1 MAKVAKVGLWKSQ
14 AGSLQAG
21 PGGPE
26 AARELQQAQGAL
38 AVAEAR
44 EGRLRR
50 GHAEVRRR
58 AEDARQ
64 ALLCSLRHVRE
75 LQAQAQQVPGLQ
87 LWVQQLE
94 AELRRYRSEV
104 TQRPMSPQVCQERD
118 TSSGEPEGSVPR
130 DPGPAPEKAAW
141 PSDSSSGSR
150 HPDEGGPAA
159 GSHPKVHRWGKAAPL
174 PLGALLC
181 CRCNGQSAKN
191 HVTHLGHF
199 GHAGHTHSLGELEAH
214 LAMLVGTQACS
225 GKSLGPTGKEAE
237 LQRKME
243 ENEHLRLELQMVET
257 ERVRL
262 SLLEEKLVDTLQLL
276 QRLRALNISKRALG
290 KILLSTLDTCR
301 EHTQEG
307 RTGPLATLDALHQ
320 ALAGCKLLHTQS
332 SAPVSTSPALTNSLL
347 ISC

>member
-150 HPDEGGPAA
+150 HPDEENKPADVVP
-159 GSHPKVHRWGKAAPL
+159 GRLTW
-174 PLGALLC
+174 
-181 CRCNGQSAKN
+181 CNGQSAKN